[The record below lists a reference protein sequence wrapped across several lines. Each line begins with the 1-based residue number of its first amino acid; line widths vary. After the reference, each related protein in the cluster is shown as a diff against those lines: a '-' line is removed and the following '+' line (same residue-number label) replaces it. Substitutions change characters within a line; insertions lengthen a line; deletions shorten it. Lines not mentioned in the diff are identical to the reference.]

1 MNQAAIKTRRSGMK
15 RHKLLA
21 ALAGA
26 GLLALPGAV
35 MAHHSYAMF
44 DQDNPVELVGVVQEF
59 KFTSPHSFIMFQV
72 KQQDGSVTTW
82 SLEGLSASALVRDGW
97 SSKVINAGDE
107 LRLMISP
114 LRSGAPGGAWTP
126 SKVNFP
132 DGRPLV
138 IAP

>member
-1 MNQAAIKTRRSGMK
+1 MK
-15 RHKLLA
+15 RQKLMA

-26 GLLALPGAV
+26 GLLALTGNV
-35 MAHHSYAMF
+35 TAHHSYAMF
-44 DQDNPVELVGVVQEF
+44 DANNPIELVGVVQEF
-59 KFTSPHSFIMFQV
+59 KFTSPHSFIMFKV

-97 SSKVINAGDE
+97 SSKVINVGDE
-107 LRLMISP
+107 LRLTISP
-114 LRSGAPGGAWTP
+114 LRSGAPGGAWSP

>member
-1 MNQAAIKTRRSGMK
+1 MK
-15 RHKLLA
+15 RQKLMA

-26 GLLALPGAV
+26 GLLALTGNV
-35 MAHHSYAMF
+35 TAHHSYAMF
-44 DQDNPVELVGVVQEF
+44 DADNPIELVGVVQEF
-59 KFTSPHSFIMFQV
+59 KFTSPHSFIMFKV

-97 SSKVINAGDE
+97 SSKVINVGDE
-107 LRLMISP
+107 LRLTISP
-114 LRSGAPGGAWTP
+114 LRSGAPGGAWSP